1 MKRYEIT
8 YMENGK
14 VETIDIYGFENFET
28 FVDENEEFIDIMHV
42 EEFDIQKVTQEDEE
56 EEAFNIL
63 KEEIEKFISEEGM
76 TDIEIALILCG
87 AVGMIRMLHEK
98 FYCSFSEDL
107 VKKFENLFISYR
119 YGR

>member
-1 MKRYEIT
+1 MKRYEVT

-14 VETIDIYGFENFET
+14 VETIDVYGFENFET
-28 FVDENEEFIDIMHV
+28 FVEENEEFVDIMHV

-63 KEEIEKFISEEGM
+63 KKEIEKMTEEGM

-107 VKKFENLFISYR
+107 VKKFENLFIHYR

>member
-1 MKRYEIT
+1 MKRYEVT

-14 VETIDIYGFENFET
+14 TETIDVYGFENFET

-42 EEFDIQKVTQEDEE
+42 EEFDIQRVTQEDKE

-63 KEEIEKFISEEGM
+63 KKEIEKMTEEGM

-87 AVGMIRMLHEK
+87 AVGMIKMLHEK
-98 FYCSFSEDL
+98 FHCSFSEDL
-107 VKKFENLFISYR
+107 VKKFENLFIHYR